1 MHYNYGI
8 IWYISNYYAASS
20 YFYIIT
26 YCYIV
31 YDFCSSTNKNIV
43 FLLLETM
50 FCCTIFSYSN
60 SFREK
65 AADRSMREIDCSV
78 NLTNY
83 WKERGVKMFIE
94 FV

>member
-43 FLLLETM
+43 FYCWRQCFVVQFFLIVTHLEKKQL
-50 FCCTIFSYSN
+50 IG
-60 SFREK
+60 
-65 AADRSMREIDCSV
+65 
-78 NLTNY
+78 L
-83 WKERGVKMFIE
+83 
-94 FV
+94 